1 MLDSKAAHSSLVR
14 DTRGRPSG
22 GTRGC
27 GLDYNTGLSVVA
39 SSLYF
44 PDDTED
50 RERLAGGQRW
60 TPKHDLE
67 L

>member
-1 MLDSKAAHSSLVR
+1 MLDSKAAHSSPVR

-39 SSLYF
+39 SSLNF
-44 PDDTED
+44 PNDTED